1 MDTNMKIKL
10 ISIAYETN
18 AEIYESEEMTIL
30 FVNKWEIAKNTSE
43 KHKMKI
49 GIFEKAA
56 YSDYLLITEIQEP
69 LFGNNGSFRSGD
81 FSYRIGLYF

>member
-1 MDTNMKIKL
+1 MDTNLKLKL

-18 AEIYESEEMTIL
+18 AVLYQNEQMTIL
-30 FVNKWEIAKNTSE
+30 FVDRWDIAQKASE

-49 GIFEKAA
+49 GLFEKAA
-56 YSDYLLITEIQEP
+56 YSDYLLITELQQP